1 MTPVH
6 EPVMVAE
13 VLRLLEPG
21 RGGLFVDCTVGFA
34 GHTRALL
41 EAGADRV
48 LGFDRDPEALARA
61 AESLAP
67 FHDRVELIHADF
79 RELTARLDQRGIAAI
94 DGLLAD
100 LGVSSWQLDAP
111 ERGFSFRADG
121 PLDMRMDTSQ
131 GATAAD
137 LLRDVREEELADLI
151 YGFGEERFSR
161 RIARAIVEARRTEP
175 IVTTGRLAEIVRRA
189 VPKRG
194 YQRIDPATRT
204 FQALRIW
211 VNRELDGLDTF
222 VRDAAQ
228 RLRPGGK
235 SRGRRKSRR
244 GGGRMA
250 IISFHSL
257 EDRIVKHTLRGLDRE
272 QGLLTV
278 LTKRPLEAGEEETA
292 RNPRARSAK
301 LRAAERTAVTATHKV
316 EAQGWE
322 GRADTMDFEYAIKM
336 DVRNNP
342 IVREIDRSRQRE
354 LWRSV
359 ADRRRPRRRRP
370 LLALAALRRDPHRH
384 RDRAHAARTAGGA
397 GDQPPAPAADRAAV
411 VAAPHCEAR
420 GRQAALHDGAGSAEH
435 VDSRTGDGHAAAF
448 VFGRGRAVT
457 RGEQR

>member
-1 MTPVH
+1 
-6 EPVMVAE
+6 MVAE

-41 EAGADRV
+41 DAGAERV

-67 FHDRVELIHADF
+67 FRDRVELVHADF
-79 RELTARLDQRGIAAI
+79 RELTARLDERGIAAV

-131 GATAAD
+131 GATVAD

-151 YGFGEERFSR
+151 YGYGEERFSR
-161 RIARAIVEARRTEP
+161 RIARAIVEARRVEP
-175 IVTTGRLAEIVRRA
+175 IVTTGRLAELVRRA

-222 VRDAAQ
+222 LRDATK
-228 RLRPGGK
+228 RLRAK
-235 SRGRRKSRR
+235 EDAEDAQEEAT
-244 GGGRMA
+244 GGRMA

-301 LRAAERTAVTATHKV
+301 LRAAERTTKRAT
-316 EAQGWE
+316 
-322 GRADTMDFEYAIKM
+322 
-336 DVRNNP
+336 
-342 IVREIDRSRQRE
+342 
-354 LWRSV
+354 
-359 ADRRRPRRRRP
+359 
-370 LLALAALRRDPHRH
+370 
-384 RDRAHAARTAGGA
+384 
-397 GDQPPAPAADRAAV
+397 
-411 VAAPHCEAR
+411 
-420 GRQAALHDGAGSAEH
+420 
-435 VDSRTGDGHAAAF
+435 
-448 VFGRGRAVT
+448 
-457 RGEQR
+457 